1 MFNGLKLGSPLGSVT
16 TDLVAKRPPLL
27 LSMTS
32 PLRPGHLAGGTTMTE
47 SAPLARLN
55 ASAPAVLPSMLQ
67 CDFGNLEREVHLLEA
82 AGVPGLHLDVITT
95 LPLDVH
101 LMMVGPDRY
110 LTQFRDAGADTL
122 TIHVE
127 ASRDPAGDL
136 RKIRELG
143 ISAGLTL
150 NPSTPMT
157 AIEPYLDHC
166 DLILVMSVEAGFG
179 GQKFNPVALER
190 LRTLRDRLGSDF
202 PLEVDGG
209 VNKQTMQACADAGA
223 RLFVIGSAIFGQP
236 DYASAVREL
245 RTLAKP

>member
-1 MFNGLKLGSPLGSVT
+1 
-16 TDLVAKRPPLL
+16 
-27 LSMTS
+27 MTS
-32 PLRPGHLAGGTTMTE
+32 SLRPGRFSGGITMTE
-47 SAPLARLN
+47 PAPLARLN

-67 CDFGNLEREVHLLEA
+67 CDFGNLEREVHLLEE
-82 AGVPGLHLDVITT
+82 AGVPGLHLDVMDGQFVPNFTYGMTIVSAVRKLTT

-101 LMMVGPDRY
+101 LMMVEPDRY

-136 RKIRELG
+136 GQIRELG
-143 ISAGLTL
+143 MAAGLTL
-150 NPSTPMT
+150 NPSTPLS
-157 AIEPYLDHC
+157 AIEPYLDAC

-190 LRTLRDRLGSDF
+190 LRTLRDRLGGDF

-209 VNKQTMQACADAGA
+209 VNLHTIGACAEAGA

-245 RTLAKP
+245 RGLARS